1 MITIEASN
9 IYLGGGYI
17 LLEEL
22 VKTLESKRI
31 VSKIYVG
38 YDIVYSKLSAFGFQY
53 IYIIK
58 TTTLNTLFRYFVTK
72 SNTLYFCSLPPFR
85 KSPNSIVYSHN
96 PHILIRPSFS
106 ISNMKYILY
115 YYWVKY
121 FGRNTDFFACQ
132 TDSVARKI
140 QALGYKVRL
149 MPFYVKTNRLDVV
162 KQYDFCYI
170 STVAPHKNHNRL
182 FDAIETVIQ
191 EGYNFTI
198 AVTIRDSQSNKH
210 LIDKIN
216 IINNKANREVI
227 VNKGFVSR
235 FEVEFI
241 LNSSYTLLF
250 PSLTET
256 FGLPIAEAL
265 SCGLG
270 VIASDRPYVYNLM
283 ANPVVFDPENT
294 QSIANAIIK
303 HLNGENKFVN
313 QTLLVEDKIEELI
326 GILNK

>member
-9 IYLGGGYI
+9 IYLGGGYV

-22 VKTLESKRI
+22 LKTLESK
-31 VSKIYVG
+31 KINSEVYVG
-38 YDIVYSKLSAFGFQY
+38 YDIVYSKLSAFDFLH
-53 IYIIK
+53 ISVIK
-58 TTTLNTLFRYFVTK
+58 TNALNTLFRYFVAK
-72 SNTLYFCSLPPFR
+72 PNTLYFCSLPPFR
-85 KSPNSIVYSHN
+85 KSRNSIVYSHN
-96 PHILIRPSFS
+96 PHILSRPSFS
-106 ISNMKYILY
+106 ISGMKYVLY
-115 YYWVKY
+115 YHWVKA
-121 FGRNTDFFACQ
+121 FGRNVGFFACQ

-149 MPFYVKTNRLDVV
+149 MPFYVRTNGMDVS

-182 FDAIETVIQ
+182 FDAIETVVQ
-191 EGYNFTI
+191 AGYNFTV
-198 AVTIRDSQSNKH
+198 AVTIRDSQANKH
-210 LIDKIN
+210 LIDKIKA
-216 IINNKANREVI
+216 INDKANGEVI
-227 VNKGFVSR
+227 VNKGFVDRS
-235 FEVEFI
+235 EVELI
-241 LNSSYTLLF
+241 LNSSDTLLF

-265 SCGLG
+265 SCGLS
-270 VIASDRPYVYNLM
+270 VIASDRPYVHNLM
-283 ANPVVFDPENT
+283 TNPIVFDPENI

-303 HLNGENKFVN
+303 HLNGENKSVK